1 MDRPNPT
8 ISVEPMR
15 RALETPVTPS
25 EPSVDYEFENQL
37 ALIDEEIN
45 QLARSDSRSIDSQNY
60 ELANLDDDR
69 DAPRAVHNTRIKAMN
84 EFQNSAA
91 LLQ

>member
-45 QLARSDSRSIDSQNY
+45 QLARSDSRSIDS
-60 ELANLDDDR
+60 
-69 DAPRAVHNTRIKAMN
+69 
-84 EFQNSAA
+84 
-91 LLQ
+91 